1 MEYIYPKDQKTNG
14 GKQCNSSSREC
25 KTIRERK
32 QNVLPALSII
42 QGLEL
47 SKKQTRLVLQF
58 CLSFKYRNRS
68 RVSIISGPW
77 DDLSPEL
84 GINQV
89 TSPGLTQPQLSM
101 ICSYYWMEERK
112 LCCVT
117 TWGKLAQ
124 VKADYSTL
132 QTFFF
137 PSKKK
142 LYCPGLP
149 RRAVHYHH
157 SSSSSLLLPYIM
169 GKSSTSHPSQP
180 AALQSSCP
188 RLSWS
193 QDLVPHVVV
202 ARPCCPSPRSEDA
215 AWLQRT
221 KKFNACRRLPTS
233 QCWMKGRHV
242 LGSISKRT
250 RMIHFISN
258 LDKTKIVKV
267 IKSK

>member
-1 MEYIYPKDQKTNG
+1 MECIYPKDQKTNG

-117 TWGKLAQ
+117 TRQTGSSQ
-124 VKADYSTL
+124 SRL
-132 QTFFF
+132 QHASDFFF
-137 PSKKK
+137 PLKKK
-142 LYCPGLP
+142 IILSRTAKTCSALP
-149 RRAVHYHH
+149 PQQQQLSAFTIHH
-157 SSSSSLLLPYIM
+157 
-169 GKSSTSHPSQP
+169 G
-180 AALQSSCP
+180 
-188 RLSWS
+188 
-193 QDLVPHVVV
+193 
-202 ARPCCPSPRSEDA
+202 
-215 AWLQRT
+215 
-221 KKFNACRRLPTS
+221 KKFHFTSFPTSSFAELLPTS
-233 QCWMKGRHV
+233 QLEPRPGSSCRGGQALLSLTQKWRCSVAAEDREVQRLQAATYLAV
-242 LGSISKRT
+242 LDEGETCSGK
-250 RMIHFISN
+250 H
-258 LDKTKIVKV
+258 
-267 IKSK
+267 IKEN